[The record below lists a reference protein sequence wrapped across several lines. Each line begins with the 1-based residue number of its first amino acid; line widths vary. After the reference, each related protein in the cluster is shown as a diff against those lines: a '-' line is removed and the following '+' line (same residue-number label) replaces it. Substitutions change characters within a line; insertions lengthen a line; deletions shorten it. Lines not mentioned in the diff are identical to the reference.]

1 MAAVVNLKCFKFFFL
16 KTLKWSDLSTT
27 TKFGK
32 IGKYPHTVQ
41 NFTLLEVILTIITYV
56 ELGVYYIRWVTIA
69 RGSNFYFHD
78 IKNVGKLAFR

>member
-1 MAAVVNLKCFKFFFL
+1 MAAVVNLKCFKNFFL

-27 TKFGK
+27 SQFGK

-69 RGSNFYFHD
+69 RGSNFSFHY